1 MPTPSAQTVPTASHK
16 DVSAIK
22 HLTEHND
29 SNLLPPSRPLPLSC
43 QWFDGVYGR
52 LRWNAAWLLLPWQS
66 KHFLFPVHDSG
77 GALVWHWGKT
87 NYPAWLLLPWACTYP
102 LKQSTRLIT
111 MTMPADNAVCTSTSE
126 RQDRLGKYGNENTRE
141 RALKGL
147 EWSTEGT
154 NSPRWAMQQ
163 EVSSHARK
171 VSLAHTGI
179 ISLII

>member
-1 MPTPSAQTVPTASHK
+1 MPTPPVPTASHE
-16 DVSAIK
+16 DISAIK

-43 QWFDGVYGR
+43 QCFDGNVGE
-52 LRWNAAWLLLPWQS
+52 AALECSLAAVALTILALPVCV
-66 KHFLFPVHDSG
+66 LI
-77 GALVWHWGKT
+77 WHWGKT

-126 RQDRLGKYGNENTRE
+126 RQDRLVEDGNENTRE

-147 EWSTEGT
+147 ELSTEGT
-154 NSPRWAMQQ
+154 NSPRWAVQQ
-163 EVSSHARK
+163 ELISCTSK
-171 VSLAHTGI
+171 ICLAHTGI
-179 ISLII
+179 LSLII